1 MSQETSEAQYFPNA
15 PVKETILGVQFAPLP
30 SLRSAHFG
38 WFWTTLKDEWP
49 RTNDVPALPS
59 QYEVFG
65 QNSTSDGP
73 KISFR
78 SAGGTERVQ
87 FIHRDDDQVLQI
99 QNNRLIL
106 NWRKRRNEYPRFAQR
121 LADFRTLVDRFKTF
135 LADNNLGSIRP
146 NQWEITYINQIPRGE
161 LWETPRDWHR
171 IIPGLIP
178 PWQGFENVCVES
190 FEIEWHHEIESR
202 RGRLHV
208 ALSKGANEESSDVLH
223 WTQTARGA
231 AAELNEVETGLE
243 CGHDAIVQSF
253 LHTSSEHARE
263 YWARK
268 E

>member
-1 MSQETSEAQYFPNA
+1 MSQADLEAQYFLNA
-15 PVKETILGVQFAPLP
+15 PVRETILGVQFAPLP
-30 SLRSAHFG
+30 MLRSAHVG

-65 QNSTSDGP
+65 QDSPSDAP

-78 SAGGTERVQ
+78 SAVGTERVQ

-99 QNNRLIL
+99 QNSRLIL
-106 NWRKRRNEYPRFAQR
+106 NWRKRDGQYPRFAQR
-121 LADFRTLVDRFKTF
+121 LAAFRSLVDQFQSF
-135 LADNNLGSIRP
+135 LAQCHLGGIRP

-171 IIPGLIP
+171 ILPGLIP
-178 PWQGFENVCVES
+178 PWQGFQNVGVET
-190 FEIEWHHEIESR
+190 FEMEWHHEIEPR
-202 RGRLHV
+202 LGRLHV
-208 ALSKGANEESSDVLH
+208 ALSKGSNEESSDVLL

-231 AAELNEVETGLE
+231 VVEFSELEAGLA
-243 CGHDAIVQSF
+243 CGHAAIVQSF
-253 LHTSSEHARE
+253 LHTSSEQARA
-263 YWARK
+263 YWSRK